1 MKTRPPKA
9 ALAAVHLRDIGT
21 SRWQLNR
28 PYTDVTCKWKRQE
41 RGASFQLAL
50 PGDGSSCCHQPQ
62 DREGARLSGYRRRCS
77 PFDKTEQDFATHHVA
92 LKWPDPDGSA
102 CPLLRRLRGTER
114 AFVG

>member
-28 PYTDVTCKWKRQE
+28 PYTDVPCKWKRQE

-50 PGDGSSCCHQPQ
+50 QATGLLINLKTEKALGFQS
-62 DREGARLSGYRRRCS
+62 RRCS
-77 PFDKTEQDFATHHVA
+77 PFRRTE
-92 LKWPDPDGSA
+92 
-102 CPLLRRLRGTER
+102 
-114 AFVG
+114 

>member
-28 PYTDVTCKWKRQE
+28 PYTDVPCKWKRQE

-50 PGDGSSCCHQPQ
+50 RTTGL
-62 DREGARLSGYRRRCS
+62 RVVINL
-77 PFDKTEQDFATHHVA
+77 KTEKALGFQGTADAAHH
-92 LKWPDPDGSA
+92 SA
-102 CPLLRRLRGTER
+102 RPSRILLRVTWH
-114 AFVG
+114 